1 MCWDTGEQKVGVGE
15 WVMCE
20 TPLTVMTTRAA
31 AVLTSLHLGGQP
43 VFLSTLISFPW
54 VPHASQ
60 DQIQPGLDREN
71 LASLQVFDSST

>member
-1 MCWDTGEQKVGVGE
+1 MCWGTGEQKVGVGE

-20 TPLTVMTTRAA
+20 TLLTTRAR
-31 AVLTSLHLGGQP
+31 AVLTSLRLGGSP